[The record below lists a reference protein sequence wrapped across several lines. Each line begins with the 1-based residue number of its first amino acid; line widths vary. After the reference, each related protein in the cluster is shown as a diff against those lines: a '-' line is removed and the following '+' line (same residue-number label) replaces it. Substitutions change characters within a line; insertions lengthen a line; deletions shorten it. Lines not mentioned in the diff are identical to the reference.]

1 MSGWIKLWRRTL
13 DHGHFHMPDSCFK
26 LWVYCLLKAAPFA
39 TGELAAGELYLSYK
53 EIQQNLGQQGKTI
66 SKSTI
71 AAALRFL
78 QNQGYL
84 VVQAAPLQG
93 MKVKV
98 CSWQRYQAR
107 EEGNSSEGAGEGDS
121 QNLSTV
127 RAELLP
133 STATVPME
141 SPPGTPT
148 VPEPSLTGT
157 LGVPAKASTGTAT
170 VPAWYSESTST
181 GTPTVPVT
189 AREASREAA
198 YGTPKN
204 IGKNTK
210 EYGYKNTPQTTH
222 KINFD
227 KRTTLRDILDQF
239 PRYSSRQTDTLRD
252 YWQLVSQTR
261 KHRNISPSI
270 VAKQMNQ
277 WEQYPAEIVLEAIT
291 IHLTR
296 HRDKREEYTTGIM
309 RRLVQ
314 EQERG
319 GGNPKGGN
327 TSGNHRE
334 NTEQIIPS
342 RPTSRY
348 AHLVQDS

>member
-1 MSGWIKLWRRTL
+1 MSGWIKLWRKTI
-13 DHGHFHMPDSCFK
+13 DHGHFNMPDICFK
-26 LWVYCLLKAAPFA
+26 LWVYCLLKATPFA

-78 QNQGYL
+78 QDQGYL
-84 VVQAAPLQG
+84 VVQAAPLKG

-98 CSWQRYQAR
+98 SRWQRYQAR
-107 EEGNSSEGAGEGDS
+107 AEEDS
-121 QNLSTV
+121 CEELEAEESQLPGTV
-127 RAELLP
+127 
-133 STATVPME
+133 TVPTE
-141 SPPGTPT
+141 SPPGTPA

-189 AREASREAA
+189 AQEANNGAA

-210 EYGYKNTPQTTH
+210 EYGYKNTPQSPH
-222 KINFD
+222 KANMD
-227 KRTTLRDILDQF
+227 KRATLPDILAQF
-239 PRYSSRQTDTLRD
+239 PRYSYRQTDTLRD

-261 KHRNISPSI
+261 KHRSISPSI
-270 VAKQMNQ
+270 VAKHMNQ
-277 WEQYPAEIVLEAIT
+277 WEQYPAEIVLEAIA
-291 IHLTR
+291 IHLAR

-309 RRLVQ
+309 RRLAQ
-314 EQERG
+314 ERERG
-319 GGNPKGGN
+319 GGTPKGGN

-334 NTEQIIPS
+334 DSDQTIPN